1 MAFTLAK
8 RYTENALLGVLALA
22 PMFALTI
29 KGWTSITLFLAVILS
44 ITLLLLDK
52 NNEEIT
58 PNGIREKTWWVPIII
73 TALAAPIT
81 AVFISQALRQDW
93 AWKYYDAP
101 SRFLIAIPLFLY
113 IYKKKINV
121 INLWQY
127 SIPLSLIITWLV
139 MPYLPQTNWAVI
151 PGRSGTYFAD
161 GLSFGHICITFAFLS
176 FCSIRFNKQES
187 WQITLIKVAG
197 GAVGVY
203 LSIQSGSRTG
213 WLAIP
218 LVLPMLF
225 FVNIKKNKWVSL
237 LIALTIT
244 VATLSVTYQTSTKVH
259 DRVNLMTTE
268 ILSYHT
274 QQDNNTSSVGMR
286 ISFARMGYYF
296 FKLKPLT
303 GWGDKGFKDHIDDA
317 EIAQFADKFTREYAL
332 GALFHN
338 EFTTNAVLWGIGG
351 LVATLLL
358 FFAPITLLFKI
369 FQKSAGEKIAL
380 FGLTYMTFE
389 LVSSMSTEVWNFKFT
404 AALSAMMIAGLCATA
419 ITLLE
424 SSLTKICHET

>member
-22 PMFALTI
+22 PMFALTV
-29 KGWTSITLFLAVILS
+29 KGWTSTTLFLAVILS

-52 NNEEIT
+52 NNPEISA
-58 PNGIREKTWWVPIII
+58 RDSKEKTWWVPIII

-127 SIPLSLIITWLV
+127 SIPISLIITWLV
-139 MPYLPQTNWAVI
+139 MPYLPQTNWTVI

-176 FCSIRFNKQES
+176 FCSIRLNKHEP
-187 WQITLIKVAG
+187 WLLTLLKLVG
-197 GAVGVY
+197 GAVGIY

-213 WLAIP
+213 WMAIP
-218 LVLPMLF
+218 LVLPLLL

-237 LIALTIT
+237 LIAFTIT
-244 VATLSVTYQTSTKVH
+244 IAVLSVTYQTSTKVH
-259 DRVNLMTTE
+259 DRVNLMSTE

-274 QQDNNTSSVGMR
+274 QQNNNTTSVGMR

-296 FKLKPLT
+296 FKLKPLS

-358 FFAPITLLFKI
+358 FFAPITLLVKNL
-369 FQKSAGEKIAL
+369 QKSAGEKIAL
-380 FGLTYMTFE
+380 YGLTYMTFE
-389 LVSSMSTEVWNFKFT
+389 IVSAMSTEVWNFKFT
-404 AALSAMMIAGLCATA
+404 AALSAMMIVGLCGSA
-419 ITLLE
+419 L
-424 SSLTKICHET
+424 SSLDD